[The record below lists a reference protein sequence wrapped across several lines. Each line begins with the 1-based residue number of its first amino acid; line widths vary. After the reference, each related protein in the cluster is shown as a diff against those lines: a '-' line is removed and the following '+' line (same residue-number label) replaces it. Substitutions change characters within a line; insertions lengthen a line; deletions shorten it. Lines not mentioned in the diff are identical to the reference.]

1 MFRLE
6 CARTLLPD
14 GNVGPACVEVDGG
27 IITSVESLTSVADN
41 GHILAPAFV
50 DLQVNGVDDVDV
62 WRTARDQDRA
72 AWDRIGSLL
81 IEQGVGT
88 WCPTLVTANSER
100 YAEAVSFIGKF
111 VEPQGDPELAYP
123 ERPRVAGVHLEG
135 PFLGSAIGAHRADLV
150 EAADVGFLES
160 MSATPAIITV
170 GAENPGVVDV
180 IRTARRAGIVA
191 SIGHSRP
198 SRDQYE
204 AAVDAGARM
213 ITHLFNAMSGMAHR
227 EPGLATWVLND
238 DRVVAGLIA
247 DGVHVHPDMIRLAFR
262 CKPDAIALVTDA
274 VAWRVG
280 SAGPVSMQ
288 LIDGAPRLT
297 DGTLAGSVA
306 TMTDCVRVCVKA
318 GVPLADALMAAT
330 SVPARV
336 LGLDDVGRIAVGCRA
351 DLVELD
357 ADMNVVRTILGGR
370 LMSRNSSPEIP

>member
-41 GHILAPAFV
+41 GRILAPAFV
-50 DLQVNGVDDVDV
+50 DLQVNGVDDIDV

-88 WCPTLVTANSER
+88 WCPTLVTANRDR
-100 YAEAVSFIGKF
+100 YADAVRFIGEF
-111 VEPQGDPELAYP
+111 VEPNSDGERAYP

-150 EAADVGFLES
+150 EAADVGFLNS

-170 GAENPGVVDV
+170 GAENLGVVDV
-180 IRTARRAGIVA
+180 IRAARRAGIVA

-247 DGVHVHPDMIRLAFR
+247 DGVHVHPDMIRMAFR

-274 VAWRVG
+274 VAWRAG
-280 SAGPVSMQ
+280 NAGPVSMQ
-288 LIDGAPRLT
+288 LIDGAPRLM
-297 DGTLAGSVA
+297 DGTLAGSAA

-318 GVPLADALMAAT
+318 GVPVADALMAAT

-336 LGLDDVGRIAVGCRA
+336 LGLDDAGRIAVGCRA

-357 ADMNVVRTILGGR
+357 ANMNVVTTILGGR
-370 LMSRNSSPEIP
+370 PVSRNSSPEIP

>member
-41 GHILAPAFV
+41 GRILAPAFV

-88 WCPTLVTANSER
+88 WSPTRVTANSER

-111 VEPQGDPELAYP
+111 VAPQGDPELAYP